1 MANTEEFIEYVYY
14 YPPYLD
20 PSNINSITLDN
31 YGMVAINYTLTLAQ
45 QVAQPTTIND
55 PVVGIFE
62 WALGETVNLNM
73 TPQAYVNW
81 YNNNK
86 SSISSSNNNTLLT
99 NFYNQMISPTG
110 NYPNQQAATSAAN
123 YAAGYQFIPFSQYN
137 SSGKAVITDAILHGF
152 LEANQSELY
161 AMVNPNAN
169 NTNIAGNIAANVPWY
184 IYAIFGIAGV
194 IILISMLYNM
204 NIFKASGEMVAVGKA
219 ITPHRHKEEPPK
231 GPEPPKESHQV
242 IEYRHTYPT
251 KNNTEPKPSKKV
263 ERIKG
268 EKVD

>member
-1 MANTEEFIEYVYY
+1 MANTEELIEYVYY
-14 YPPYLD
+14 YPPYLY
-20 PSNINSITLDN
+20 PNNINSITLDN
-31 YGMVAINYTLTLAQ
+31 YGMVTINYTLALAQ
-45 QVAQPTTIND
+45 QVAQPTNFTD
-55 PVVGIFE
+55 PLVGIFE
-62 WALGETVNLNM
+62 WALGETVTLHM

-169 NTNIAGNIAANVPWY
+169 NTNIVGNLAANVPWY
-184 IYAIFGIAGV
+184 IYVIFGIAGV
-194 IILISMLYNM
+194 IILISMLYSM